1 MYSGDTI
8 QLVVVFGGTAFFLF
22 LGLTVG
28 TTVDRMHRK
37 RLDQREAEFASM
49 LVTDLKSFPGGADAA
64 SHATLVMGQVVIGS
78 DYLKTYLA
86 KLRNIFGGEVK
97 SFLSLMER
105 ARREALVRMLQD
117 AQDRGFDAVCNVR
130 YETSNIGVAMGRRGM
145 AMAEV
150 FAYGTAYR
158 SNEQPS

>member
-1 MYSGDTI
+1 MGANDAI
-8 QLVVVFGGTAFFLF
+8 QIVLFFGTTLFLLF

-28 TTVDRMHRK
+28 TTVDRLHRK
-37 RLDQREAEFASM
+37 RLLKRETEFANM
-49 LVTDLKSFPGGADAA
+49 LVTDLRTFPGGAETA

-86 KLRNIFGGEVK
+86 KLRNIFGGEVR

-105 ARREALVRMLQD
+105 ARREALLRMMQE
-117 AQDRGFDAVCNVR
+117 ARDRGYDAVCNVR
-130 YETSNIGVAMGRRGM
+130 YETSNIGVAKRRRGM

-158 SNEQPS
+158 STELSP